1 MIYLDNAATTQMTE
15 SVIEAVE
22 SAMQCDYGNPGTLY
36 DIGKRA
42 KELVQKA
49 RGQVA
54 GRMNA
59 EENQI
64 IFTSGGS
71 ESNAMVFFGVAD
83 WMKNNGKN
91 TVIVSAIEHESVL
104 KSAKAVCDRNGFQLL
119 ELGVNRYGNADLKQ
133 LSEFL
138 EKNAVGLVSIMYM
151 NNEIG
156 TENLSLP
163 EIAVM
168 CHKYGALLHTDCVQA
183 FGCLKTDVRELK
195 CDFLSVSS
203 HKINGPKGV
212 GALYAADKTI
222 LHPLIYGGDAQEFGL
237 RGGTENVP
245 GIVGFGVACA
255 EIGGISF
262 CDLSLAFWNAIYTS
276 ASEQGIEDRFYTNG
290 YGIGKII
297 SLTVEGVDN
306 ETLTLLLNS
315 RSICV
320 GTGSACNTKEI
331 RVSHVL
337 KAIGVSDE
345 DAMSTI
351 RISFSRH
358 NTTAEAITAAHEIV
372 KCAKLLLDSGSKEI

>member
-1 MIYLDNAATTQMTE
+1 MIYLDNAATTPMTE
-15 SVIEAVE
+15 NVIKAVE
-22 SAMQCDYGNPGTLY
+22 SAMRCDYGNPGTLY

-49 RGQVA
+49 RRQVA
-54 GRMNA
+54 RRMNA
-59 EENQI
+59 EDNQI

-71 ESNAMVFFGVAD
+71 ESNAMVFFGITD
-83 WMKNNGKN
+83 WMKNSGKD
-91 TVIVSAIEHESVL
+91 TVVISAIEHESVL
-104 KSAKAVCDRNGFQLL
+104 KSARAMCDRNGFRLL
-119 ELGVNRYGNADLKQ
+119 KLGVDQYGDVDLKQ

-138 EKNAVGLVSIMYM
+138 KKNAVGLVSIMYM

-163 EIAVM
+163 EIATV
-168 CHKYGALLHTDCVQA
+168 CHKYGALFHTDCVQA
-183 FGCLKTDVRELK
+183 FGCLKTDVLELK

-222 LHPLIYGGDAQEFGL
+222 LRPLVYGGDAQESGL

-255 EIGGISF
+255 EMGGISF
-262 CDLSLAFWNAIYTS
+262 CDLSLAFWNAMYTS
-276 ASEQGIEDRFYTNG
+276 ASKQGIEDHFHVNG
-290 YGIGKII
+290 GCIGKII
-297 SLTVEGVDN
+297 SLTVKGVDN
-306 ETLTLLLNS
+306 EALTLLLNS
-315 RSICV
+315 RNICV

-351 RISFSRH
+351 RISFSRYS
-358 NTTAEAITAAHEIV
+358 TMTETIMAAQEIV
-372 KCAKLLLDSGSKEI
+372 ECAKLLLDSGRK